1 MKPAKSTM
9 TVLKQVVEP
18 IPGYL
23 VPKLARKHGID
34 KQSRS
39 FSPWSH
45 VVSQVHA
52 QLAHSLSL
60 NDVCDDLRNHSGS
73 LRTLRRATPPSR
85 NGLSHANRTRNADMA
100 EELFWSTLAHLQ
112 TQAPD
117 FGMGRKYV
125 GFPKRFK
132 RVINVVD
139 STTIK
144 LVANCMDWAKH
155 RRRKAAA
162 KCHMRLDL
170 QTFLPRFAL
179 VKAANT
185 HDSTEAVELCAD
197 IRAGEVVVFDKAY
210 IDFVHLHNLSR
221 RDIFWVTR
229 AKDNMAYEIVGQQT
243 APSGPILLDATIR
256 LTIDKSRQDYPER
269 MRLIV
274 AVVEVDGKETVMSFI
289 TNNFEWASS
298 SICDL
303 YKGRWGVEVFFK
315 QIKQT
320 LQLADFLGH
329 NEQAIRWQ
337 VWTALL
343 TYLLLRFIAFRSQWK
358 RSFARLFTVLRS
370 VLWERLDMY
379 SVLDFCGTAPRPPP
393 LHASPGQAYLPGF
406 NP

>member
-1 MKPAKSTM
+1 MS
-9 TVLKQVVEP
+9 L
-18 IPGYL
+18 
-23 VPKLARKHGID
+23 
-34 KQSRS
+34 
-39 FSPWSH
+39 
-45 VVSQVHA
+45 VHA

-60 NDVCDDLRNHSGS
+60 NDVCDDLRSHSGALS
-73 LRTLRRATPPSR
+73 TLRGATPPSR
-85 NGLSHANRTRNADMA
+85 NGLSHASRNRNADMA
-100 EELFWSTLAHLQ
+100 EELFWKTLGHLQ
-112 TQAPD
+112 SQAPA

-125 GFPKRFK
+125 GFPRRFK

-179 VKAANT
+179 VKSANT

-210 IDFVHLHNLSR
+210 VDFAHLHSLSE
-221 RDIFWVTR
+221 RDVFWVTR
-229 AKDNMAYEIVGQQT
+229 AKDNMAYEIVGQRT

-256 LTIDKSRQDYPER
+256 LTVDKSRRDYPDL

-274 AVVEVDGKETVMSFI
+274 AVVEIDGKETVMTFL
-289 TNNFEWASS
+289 TNNLEWAPS

-303 YKGRWGVEVFFK
+303 YKARWGIEVFFK

-329 NEQAIRWQ
+329 NEDAIRWQ

-343 TYLLLRFIAFRSQWK
+343 TYVLLRFIAFRSGWT
-358 RSFARLFTVLRS
+358 RSFSRLFTVLRA
-370 VLWERLDMY
+370 VLWDRLNMY
-379 SVLDFCGTAPRPPP
+379 SVLAFCGTAPGSPP
-393 LHASPGQAYLPGF
+393 LHATPGQAYLPGF
-406 NP
+406 AP

>member
-1 MKPAKSTM
+1 MKPAKSSM
-9 TVLKQVVEP
+9 TVLKQVVEQ
-18 IPGYL
+18 IPAYL
-23 VPKLARKHGID
+23 VRKLARKHGVD

-45 VVSQVHA
+45 VVSLVHT

-60 NDVCDDLRNHSGS
+60 NDVCDDLRTHSGALS
-73 LRTLRRATPPSR
+73 TVRGATPPSR
-85 NGLSHANRTRNADMA
+85 NGLSHANRNRNADMA
-100 EELFWSTLAHLQ
+100 EELLWATVGDLQ
-112 TQAPD
+112 AQAPG

-125 GFPKRFK
+125 GFPRRFK

-170 QTFLPRFAL
+170 QTFLPRFGL

-185 HDSTEAVELCAD
+185 HDSTEAPELSAD
-197 IRAGEVVVFDKAY
+197 IRAGEIVVFDKAY
-210 IDFVHLHNLSR
+210 VDFSHLHSLTQR
-221 RDIFWVTR
+221 EVFWVTR

-243 APSGPILLDATIR
+243 TPSGPILLDARIR
-256 LTIDKSRQDYPER
+256 LTVEKSRGDYPEL

-289 TNNFEWASS
+289 TNNLEWAPS

-303 YKGRWGVEVFFK
+303 YKARWAIEVFFK

-343 TYLLLRFIAFRSQWK
+343 TYVLLRFIAFTSKWRH
-358 RSFARLFTVLRS
+358 SFARLFTVLRA
-370 VLWERLDMY
+370 VLWNRLDMY
-379 SVLDFCGTAPRPPP
+379 SVLGFCGTASDPPP
-393 LHASPGQAYLPGF
+393 LRARPSQAYLPGF
-406 NP
+406 AP